1 MESTEGIKIGRNCKF
16 VCLFRLHVSFRKI
29 SYLVGSSAKS
39 ASDWTIGIQNKMLMP
54 DPHTETG
61 SQDVVVINAT
71 ESLVGLHDV
80 TALRFILRQPSPNW
94 KTFNVDEIAVSTV
107 LEFISHKVRS
117 KRFENKPFF
126 PGSLIELFEKLD

>member
-1 MESTEGIKIGRNCKF
+1 
-16 VCLFRLHVSFRKI
+16 
-29 SYLVGSSAKS
+29 
-39 ASDWTIGIQNKMLMP
+39 MP

-117 KRFENKPFF
+117 KRSENKSFF
-126 PGSLIELFEKLD
+126 FLAAILDFMKSFISQTLIQTKII